1 MKDLTS
7 RGVLPAHHDLDN
19 AKELTEEMMDHALH
33 PFLMGKVAATV
44 NELKSAKAIVDEIVD
59 VAAQRLNVGKDL
71 LVQRSKL

>member
-7 RGVLPAHHDLDN
+7 RGILPAHHDLDT

-33 PFLMGKVAATV
+33 PFLMGKVAGTV

-59 VAAQRLNVGKDL
+59 VAAQRLTVGKDL
-71 LVQRSKL
+71 VVQRSKL